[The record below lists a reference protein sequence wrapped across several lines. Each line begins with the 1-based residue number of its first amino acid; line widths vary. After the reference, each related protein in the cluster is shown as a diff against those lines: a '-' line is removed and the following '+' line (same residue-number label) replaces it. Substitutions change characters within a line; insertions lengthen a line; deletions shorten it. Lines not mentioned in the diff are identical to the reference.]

1 MVANNGG
8 QGMRDTASLANFVP
22 WIEPYFDTIPTVL
35 SSSVVS
41 EYIRPG
47 ISGAGGI
54 HLSPSH
60 PAQVIRIMNDPEP
73 KPDKAQKYWRSNLI
87 LVTVLLSVWAIA
99 GFGLSIF
106 LIKTANQFEI
116 GSVGFGFWMAQQGSI
131 FVFVVLVLVYAFA
144 MDWIDRK
151 HKV

>member
-1 MVANNGG
+1 
-8 QGMRDTASLANFVP
+8 
-22 WIEPYFDTIPTVL
+22 
-35 SSSVVS
+35 
-41 EYIRPG
+41 
-47 ISGAGGI
+47 
-54 HLSPSH
+54 
-60 PAQVIRIMNDPEP
+60 MNDPEP